1 MLQTATFFVPFAS
14 PTANLAT
21 LNLASQEPKSATDTP
36 SGAPSTTPLVG
47 GPSGGPGG
55 PPTPPQAQTGG
66 MDSSMLIF
74 MGLFVFVMLFMSMRR
89 ESKAK
94 KEQAAMLAS
103 IKKGDRIVTTA
114 GIHATVDRLDDKT
127 VVLLLDTVPV
137 TFERA
142 AIARVVR
149 DDASLATQKRA

>member
-1 MLQTATFFVPFAS
+1 MLQTAIFVVPFA
-14 PTANLAT
+14 PTTLSLAT
-21 LNLASQEPKSATDTP
+21 QEPKSAADTP
-36 SGAPSTTPLVG
+36 TGAPVTTPMVG
-47 GPSGGPGG
+47 GPSGAPGG
-55 PPTPPQAQTGG
+55 QPGPAQGQAGG
-66 MDSSMLIF
+66 MDPTMLIM
-74 MGLFVFVMLFMSMRR
+74 MGLFVFVMLAMSMRR
-89 ESKAK
+89 DSKAK

-114 GIHATVDRLDDKT
+114 GIHATVDRLDEKT

-149 DDASLATQKRA
+149 DDASLSTQKRA